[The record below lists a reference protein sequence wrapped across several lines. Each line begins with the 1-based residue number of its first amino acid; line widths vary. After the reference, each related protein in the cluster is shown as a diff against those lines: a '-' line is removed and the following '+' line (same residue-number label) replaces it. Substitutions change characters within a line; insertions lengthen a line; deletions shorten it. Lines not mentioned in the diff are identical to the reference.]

1 MRKRKDNDERWR
13 SNSEDRGRGGKSEEE
28 EAGNEKGGR
37 RKLHVRT
44 GAKEAAK
51 TGARAQ
57 PDKQLAGNIQEKK
70 SRRQERRHKDNKVTL
85 GTK

>member
-1 MRKRKDNDERWR
+1 MK
-13 SNSEDRGRGGKSEEE
+13 RGGEGEKSEEE

-37 RKLHVRT
+37 RKVHVRT

-57 PDKQLAGNIQEKK
+57 PDRDNWPEIFRRKRAGD
-70 SRRQERRHKDNKVTL
+70 RRGD
-85 GTK
+85 TKTTK

>member
-1 MRKRKDNDERWR
+1 MK
-13 SNSEDRGRGGKSEEE
+13 RGGEGEKSEEE

-51 TGARAQ
+51 TGARAT
-57 PDKQLAGNIQEKK
+57 
-70 SRRQERRHKDNKVTL
+70 RQTIGRKY
-85 GTK
+85 

>member
-1 MRKRKDNDERWR
+1 MKRGGE
-13 SNSEDRGRGGKSEEE
+13 GGKSEEE

-37 RKLHVRT
+37 RKVHVRT